1 MYVKKIEGE
10 KSDDVCI
17 AKLTLGN
24 LEEKEG
30 KSVRKRKT
38 SLDDISSLSER
49 GPKIVTFFPYKKE
62 KKKDSYFFRKR
73 KNGWVSLGT
82 SIFRFLMS
90 PFHKIL

>member
-38 SLDDISSLSER
+38 SLDDISSLSQAVTKDIYFFSI
-49 GPKIVTFFPYKKE
+49 PKKKKKKIVTFSEKE
-62 KKKDSYFFRKR
+62 KT
-73 KNGWVSLGT
+73 GGSL
-82 SIFRFLMS
+82 SELQYLDF
-90 PFHKIL
+90 